1 MECDCIG
8 AVFYVP
14 NCSNMQ
20 YLGSF
25 SPSELLCPVTHVW
38 VPLEQCRPLLRESL
52 FCRFAPRVDGGE
64 QLREWEDDPTSDA
77 TPEEA
82 QAVSNAIIHHR
93 SMFYFLS
100 VRVIALA
107 HGLHCVVNTLAEIQS
122 LLFVALRRNSRRLR
136 ITHHNCGRTS
146 PSCASSQAPTLSARR
161 SSSTPSNSRLVNPRV
176 VYCVY

>member
-107 HGLHCVVNTLAEIQS
+107 HGLHCVVATWLRSNRSCSLRCAGIRDVCASRTTTAAEPHQVVQAHKHR
-122 LLFVALRRNSRRLR
+122 LYRPDALHRRPLTVAL
-136 ITHHNCGRTS
+136 
-146 PSCASSQAPTLSARR
+146 
-161 SSSTPSNSRLVNPRV
+161 
-176 VYCVY
+176 